1 MITIERTQVDGWEA
15 AIWGM
20 RNPLNSWARS
30 DSEKV
35 HYEDGSYRFVPGEK
49 DIELMHKLSKSGDD
63 HGKVLRM
70 ITVSCDIT
78 APLYWWKEMDTYKV
92 GTVRNSCST
101 MHKITSKQFEMQDF
115 SCEHLLL
122 DSNLEMGSIINLLNK
137 YRHLWLEGNAQF
149 EPKDKHVWWQLIQLL
164 PSSYNQRATWMG
176 NYQVLRHIYKAR
188 EGHKLD
194 EWHKFR
200 NWIERLPFSEI
211 ITDKGEEK

>member
-1 MITIERTQVDGWEA
+1 MLSIEKTRVDGWEA
-15 AIWGM
+15 AIRGM
-20 RNPLNSWARS
+20 RNPMNSWAMS

-35 HYEDGSYRFVPGEK
+35 RHDDGTYKFEPGEK

-63 HGKVLRM
+63 HGKALRM
-70 ITVSCDIT
+70 IIVSCDIT

-101 MHKITSKQFEMQDF
+101 MHKITSKEFERQDF
-115 SCEHLLL
+115 SDEHLLVK
-122 DSNLEMGSIINLLNK
+122 SSLEMNHIVNLLNY
-137 YRHLWLEGNAQF
+137 YRSVWLNGNAKYK
-149 EPKDKHVWWQLIQLL
+149 PRDKQVWWQLIQML

-194 EWHKFR
+194 EWAQFR
-200 NWIERLPFSEI
+200 TWIERLPYSQI
-211 ITDKGEEK
+211 ITDKDGEY